1 MAARGLVAGLWAAL
15 DELAERHPEHYRRL
29 MRDQRGAAEWDSAP
43 EPRLCLRARRRV
55 RAEPLAARGS
65 PCGGLHPSLQD
76 SSEKPLFVNVCG
88 WKRVPAPRSPG
99 HPVPVCA
106 GRVQEVSGEAEHY
119 SVVDVAYNPEVL
131 QKGEEDEAELDQL
144 IRLTLKFIEERYSLT
159 LSHAYHIAPFKL
171 KGSLQRMRESLRRG
185 QTPEPSLQEQTRNYG
200 KGLTL
205 DQLIHRAKAE
215 ESHDAMLLL
224 KEEVTPSQVPLIEE
238 IASMEVP
245 EELHAPVYELT
256 VVPDA
261 NKKPIKIEL
270 KVELPKVSSVSECD
284 LNISKDDLVIDVPEK
299 YRLQL
304 DLPEL
309 INEEAATAT
318 FNKGKR
324 VLLITMPVLQ
334 TEC

>member
-43 EPRLCLRARRRV
+43 EPRLCLRARRR
-55 RAEPLAARGS
+55 
-65 PCGGLHPSLQD
+65 D

-106 GRVQEVSGEAEHY
+106 GRVQEVSGEAGGSWHY

-185 QTPEPSLQEQTRNYG
+185 QTPEPSLQEQTRNW
-200 KGLTL
+200 LTL